1 MDDELRFH
9 TSYRGEVAG
18 PLDDDAIR
26 VALREGTLPPET
38 ELRLVG
44 TDFWAPTA
52 AWATF
57 AGRRAMVHD
66 AVSTPPPR
74 DASATPLPRAMS
86 TPPPGP
92 SGTPTPRDVS
102 ATPIPGGAT
111 ATPLPGDRRPS
122 FRPSAPPLPPP
133 PENDAVAKE
142 LPPELGAA
150 PIALR
155 DMLLYCVHEGEQTF
169 GPLTGEDLRLA
180 FEAGRHRGAN
190 ASVMGTD
197 RWYPVPRLCARPVA
211 QSESSLSVPT
221 GRERIAQRCPTCLEK
236 IPLDSRRCP
245 HCAEDT
251 AAAAAPPSTQRP
263 GSIPDDRPEASWL
276 EMHWRPLV
284 TMGAVL
290 TLVCVGVVLRYMAPG
305 RFQQPR
311 AAARPS
317 TPAPMCTPACWA
329 GESCQM
335 GTCVWQPPNDVGH
348 VGAGAALGSGAVAG
362 SALAATAEISGPFAL
377 PKDVSDVLLLDN
389 ARFATALL
397 TGAQVRD
404 ARSGDVLSLISEA
417 PFTRRLYRVGEVVYA
432 AAPQRIYVIDPA
444 RPRVIKNIDFGA
456 YVGQVSTVPG
466 GRRALVSL
474 PSTHAIAVLA
484 TEYHAEVDRIQFGDD
499 AVGPIG
505 TDDSGRRAVTATG
518 VAPAPG
524 AREVSGGAVYA
535 FDPSRLA
542 SEQDRVRASLLGNPV
557 SVLMRPDGEMAWV
570 VARAEHA
577 LVPLEWLPSGAVSQ
591 KARIPTCK
599 EPEQIELVRR
609 DRRAVVRCDA
619 GRALQIHDLSTG
631 ETVKHLPVGGRALDL
646 AVAPD
651 GTQALVAISSEGA
664 GALVFVDLATYE
676 TRHVSLGS
684 EPSRVRLS
692 PDGTTAIVYSDRSK
706 VAWVVR

>member
-26 VALREGTLPPET
+26 AALREGTLPAET

-66 AVSTPPPR
+66 AASTPPPR
-74 DASATPLPRAMS
+74 DASATPLPRGA
-86 TPPPGP
+86 T
-92 SGTPTPRDVS
+92 GTPLPRDPAV
-102 ATPIPGGAT
+102 TPIPGDAT
-111 ATPLPGDRRPS
+111 GTPLPRDRRIS
-122 FRPSAPPLPPP
+122 VRPSGPPLPPP
-133 PENDAVAKE
+133 PDEAAIAAE
-142 LPPELGAA
+142 LPPELDAA
-150 PIALR
+150 PISLR

-180 FEAGRHRGAN
+180 FESGRYLQAN

-197 RWYPVPRLCARPVA
+197 RWYPVPRLCARPQA
-211 QSESSLSVPT
+211 HSESTLSAPT

-236 IPLDSRRCP
+236 IPLDTRRCP

-276 EMHWRPLV
+276 EMHWRPLL
-284 TMGAVL
+284 TMGAIL
-290 TLVCVGVVLRYMAPG
+290 SLVCVGVVLRYLAPG
-305 RFQQPR
+305 RFAQPR

-317 TPAPMCTPACWA
+317 TPAPMCSPACWA

-335 GTCVWQPPNDVGH
+335 GTCVWQAPNDVGH
-348 VGAGAALGSGAVAG
+348 VGAGASLGASPAAG
-362 SALAATAEISGPFAL
+362 GGALATSAEISGPFAL
-377 PKDVSDVLLLDN
+377 PKDVADVLLLDN

-397 TGAQVRD
+397 TGTQIRD
-404 ARSGDVLSLISEA
+404 ARSGDVVSLVSEA

-432 AAPQRIYVIDPA
+432 TAPQRIYVIDPS
-444 RPRVIKNIDFGA
+444 RPRVIKNIDLGA
-456 YVGQVSTVPG
+456 YVGQVTVVNG

-474 PSTHAIAVLA
+474 PSSHAVAVLA

-499 AVGPIG
+499 AVGPTG

-557 SVLMRPDGEMAWV
+557 SVLMRPDGEMSWV

-631 ETVKHLPVGGRALDL
+631 EMLRHVPVGGRALDL
-646 AVAPD
+646 AVSPD
-651 GTQALVAISSEGA
+651 GAQALVAISSDGA
-664 GALVFVDLATYE
+664 GALVFVDLASYE
-676 TRHVSLGS
+676 TRHVSLGN
-684 EPSRVRLS
+684 EPTRVRLS

-706 VAWVVR
+706 VAWVLR